1 MLLDASCSGARWFC
15 QPRSCIRPLTH
26 RTKLRRHYRCE
37 ALHQRSCAPPLVFG
51 EHPSLQPTATM
62 PKPQKK
68 RQHVATEEPVKE
80 GLARDKL
87 DDKGREDIKRR
98 LTTASDAL
106 IVTQEGKEA
115 SRCIDEAVA
124 FVHMGAYVKARG
136 SLLLAKKCF
145 EDEAFLTKFG
155 QQQHSIDEVLRE
167 LPANDAKV
175 ETEPVEQSEDEVGRF
190 DQEPHSTDCTMV
202 LEVPASTSTEDVKV
216 VIKRDFLSVHVKG
229 HKKQPHVLYGYL
241 SGNVEV
247 DACAWTLD
255 GNELVI
261 NLEKETDHPCWPKL
275 LKEPVNYWE
284 DSRGLEGDLSH
295 LNLAPDETTAKV
307 WVSRDEAIELAG
319 KEERQQ

>member
-1 MLLDASCSGARWFC
+1 MRRIFGASGLPACKAADTRRKLIGQHRCDALRPE
-15 QPRSCIRPLTH
+15 QP
-26 RTKLRRHYRCE
+26 
-37 ALHQRSCAPPLVFG
+37 CATSSNSSFG
-51 EHPSLQPTATM
+51 EHLTATM

-68 RQHVATEEPVKE
+68 RQHVATEEPVTE
-80 GLARDKL
+80 GVARDKL

-155 QQQHSIDEVLRE
+155 QQQHAIDEVLRE

-202 LEVPASTSTEDVKV
+202 LEVPATTSTEDVKV
-216 VIKRDFLSVHVKG
+216 VIKRDFLSVHVRG

-295 LNLAPDETTAKV
+295 LNLAPDEATAKV
-307 WVSRDEAIELAG
+307 WVSRDEAIKLAG

>member
-1 MLLDASCSGARWFC
+1 
-15 QPRSCIRPLTH
+15 
-26 RTKLRRHYRCE
+26 
-37 ALHQRSCAPPLVFG
+37 
-51 EHPSLQPTATM
+51 M

-68 RQHVATEEPVKE
+68 RQHVATEEPVTE
-80 GLARDKL
+80 GVARDKL

-155 QQQHSIDEVLRE
+155 QQQHAIDEVLRE

-202 LEVPASTSTEDVKV
+202 LEVPATTSTEDVKV
-216 VIKRDFLSVHVKG
+216 VIKRDFLSVHVRG

-295 LNLAPDETTAKV
+295 LNLAPDEATSAPV
-307 WVSRDEAIELAG
+307 WVSRDEALKMAG
-319 KEERQQ
+319 REEARQ

>member
-1 MLLDASCSGARWFC
+1 
-15 QPRSCIRPLTH
+15 
-26 RTKLRRHYRCE
+26 
-37 ALHQRSCAPPLVFG
+37 
-51 EHPSLQPTATM
+51 M

-155 QQQHSIDEVLRE
+155 QQQHALSPL
-167 LPANDAKV
+167 A
-175 ETEPVEQSEDEVGRF
+175 QEDQRRQTRQYGR
-190 DQEPHSTDCTMV
+190 S
-202 LEVPASTSTEDVKV
+202 AR
-216 VIKRDFLSVHVKG
+216 KR
-229 HKKQPHVLYGYL
+229 
-241 SGNVEV
+241 
-247 DACAWTLD
+247 
-255 GNELVI
+255 
-261 NLEKETDHPCWPKL
+261 
-275 LKEPVNYWE
+275 
-284 DSRGLEGDLSH
+284 
-295 LNLAPDETTAKV
+295 
-307 WVSRDEAIELAG
+307 
-319 KEERQQ
+319 